1 MEIKNVDGT
10 LTCILNG
17 QIDTLESQKLEAQ
30 LKEHISGQQPV
41 SFDLQ
46 GVTYIC
52 SAFLRVCLYVAK
64 TVGAANFSLVGLTPP
79 IKRVFKMA
87 GMSEI
92 FNVE

>member
-1 MEIKNVDGT
+1 MEIKTVDGT
-10 LTCILNG
+10 LICNLDG
-17 QIDTLESQKLEAQ
+17 QIDTLESQKLEAI
-30 LKEHISGQQPV
+30 LKEHIAGQQPV
-41 SFDLQ
+41 SFDLKS
-46 GVTYIC
+46 VTYIC